1 MLRWLS
7 SLAPKGLPSLLFTKI
22 GESNDDVE
30 SSVYLS
36 LNYSPPLNFVAVTAP
51 DGRTEEYDIVVRVV
65 KTILR
70 GWSSL

>member
-22 GESNDDVE
+22 GESNDVE

-51 DGRTEEYDIVVRVV
+51 EGRTEEYDIVVRVV
-65 KTILR
+65 KTILL